1 MLFPWCIRNDKY
13 LAINSTSKLKLDT
26 WIFLW
31 ICLISKTKFVFEL
44 IHWKY
49 LHKAQ
54 YAERQNSVL
63 FHLYMWPRY
72 SCLLTE
78 IWGGHTDRHTRYYT
92 YTSIYI
98 ILHANNVYM
107 YTDYAHK
114 LLEVKWFLTCCV
126 WTTICSSCPLSR
138 IGNQFIGLNLL
149 KISCTAKKDYI
160 FSPKVKGCRV

>member
-1 MLFPWCIRNDKY
+1 MCPITWSKRKNPVWYKRVQDYKLRRKLFIQLERGPALYIYPYLDMLFPWCIRNDKY

-31 ICLISKTKFVFEL
+31 ICLISKTKFVFEIIL
-44 IHWKY
+44 IIHN
-49 LHKAQ
+49 HKAQ

-107 YTDYAHK
+107 HVYRLRA
-114 LLEVKWFLTCCV
+114 
-126 WTTICSSCPLSR
+126 
-138 IGNQFIGLNLL
+138 
-149 KISCTAKKDYI
+149 
-160 FSPKVKGCRV
+160 